1 MVSKLASGGGI
12 EVARAYVTIIPKS
25 DGTSNE
31 VINSVVD
38 PVADAGEKAGGLF
51 NTGLGKTLAKFAA
64 PAAIGA
70 ALIGIGKAGFS
81 AFEEVQG
88 GMNEVIK
95 ATGATGQSA
104 KDLEKV
110 YKEVAG
116 NVVGDFN
123 SIGATVGELN
133 TRLGLQGKDLE
144 AASEAMMKYS
154 KVTGQDGVKATKDV
168 ASMMRNVGIPAEDLE
183 QTLGKLTVA
192 GQAAGIDVG
201 NLAQNV
207 TRYNAVMKQMGFT
220 TDEQIALMAKFE
232 QSGADT
238 SSILN
243 AMKKGVANW
252 AKDGKD
258 ANVEF
263 QNFVKGVQDGSVTAG
278 DAVEIFGTRGGLSM
292 YEAAQKG
299 QLSFED
305 MYSTITGASGENLDQ
320 VYNDT
325 LTASEKMSLAWQNV
339 KLGGAE
345 LFAPMG
351 EAIGNVLS
359 NQVIPTIQNAVKAIG
374 PIMAQLGTFYN
385 QYIKPVLDTVVTA
398 VAPVVSE
405 LASWVGSAV
414 KEVGS
419 VFAAVMPDILNIV
432 QTVIP
437 PAMEIIRI
445 QMGNIKAVVVPVW
458 NAIKPVVINV
468 MHGIAAVVRTVWPII
483 TNVIKKAVKTIKTV
497 IEGIKT
503 VVSKVTGTFNKVKTA
518 ITKPI
523 ETARTTIQKAI
534 DKIKG
539 IINKVKLKLPHFS
552 LPHFSVSGGK
562 APFGIG
568 GKGSMPKFSVKWYAE
583 GGIFDGP
590 SLIGVGE
597 KGTEAVIPLDP
608 FWKKLDNLERSGGD
622 VTINNTITV
631 DGAEDPEDWAMRFA
645 ERLRM
650 EVRMA

>member
-1 MVSKLASGGGI
+1 MSTLASGGI

-51 NTGLGKTLAKFAA
+51 NTGLGKKLAKFVA

-70 ALIGIGKAGFS
+70 ALTGIGKAWFS
-81 AFEEVQG
+81 ASEEVQG

-183 QTLGKLTVA
+183 LTLGKLTVA

-201 NLAQNV
+201 NLSQNV

-339 KLGGAE
+339 KIGGAE
-345 LFAPMG
+345 LFAPIG
-351 EAIGNVLS
+351 EGIGNVLS
-359 NQVIPTIQNAVKAIG
+359 TKIIPAIQTAVQKIE
-374 PIMAQLGTFYN
+374 PMMAKFKEFYDKH
-385 QYIKPVLDTVVTA
+385 IKPVLDTVVAA

-414 KEVGS
+414 KEIGS
-419 VFAAVMPDILNIV
+419 VFAAVMPDILSIV

-437 PAMEIIRI
+437 PAMGIIKA
-445 QMGNIKAVVVPVW
+445 QMENVKAVVVPVW
-458 NAIKPVVINV
+458 NAIKPVIINT
-468 MHGIAAVVRTVWPII
+468 MHGIAAVIKAVWPVVASI
-483 TNVIKKAVKTIKTV
+483 VKRAIMSIKTA
-497 IEGIKT
+497 IDGIKSI
-503 VVSKVTGTFNKVKTA
+503 VSKVTATFNKVKTA

-523 ETARTTIQKAI
+523 ETAKSMIQKAI
-534 DKIKG
+534 DKIKS
-539 IINKVKLKLPHFS
+539 IFNKLKLKLPHFN

-583 GGIFDGP
+583 GGIFDDP

-597 KGTEAVIPLDP
+597 KGAEAVIPLDP

-650 EVRMA
+650 EVRTA

>member
-1 MVSKLASGGGI
+1 MSTLASGGGI

-25 DGTSNE
+25 DGTSGE
-31 VINSVVD
+31 VINSVVN

-51 NTGLGKTLAKFAA
+51 NTGLGKKLAKFAA
-64 PAAIGA
+64 PAGIGA

-183 QTLGKLTVA
+183 LTLGKLTVA

-201 NLAQNV
+201 NLSQNV

-339 KLGGAE
+339 KIGGAE
-345 LFAPMG
+345 LFAPIG

-359 NQVIPTIQNAVKAIG
+359 TKIIPAIQTAVQKIE
-374 PIMAQLGTFYN
+374 PMMAKFKEFYDKH
-385 QYIKPVLDTVVTA
+385 IKPVLDTVVAA

-414 KEVGS
+414 KEIGS
-419 VFAAVMPDILNIV
+419 VFAAVMPDILSIV

-437 PAMEIIRI
+437 PAMGIIKA
-445 QMGNIKAVVVPVW
+445 QMENVKAVVVPVW
-458 NAIKPVVINV
+458 NAIKPVIINT
-468 MHGIAAVVRTVWPII
+468 MHGIAAVIKAVWPVVASI
-483 TNVIKKAVKTIKTV
+483 VKRAIMSIKTA
-497 IEGIKT
+497 IDGIKSI
-503 VVSKVTGTFNKVKTA
+503 VSKVTATFNKVKTA

-523 ETARTTIQKAI
+523 ETAKSMIQKAV
-534 DKIKG
+534 DKIKS
-539 IINKVKLKLPHFS
+539 IFNKLKLKLPHFN

-583 GGIFDGP
+583 GGIFDDP

-597 KGTEAVIPLDP
+597 KGAEAVIPLDP

-631 DGAEDPEDWAMRFA
+631 DGAEDPENWAMRFA

>member
-1 MVSKLASGGGI
+1 MVSKLASGGI
-12 EVARAYVTIIPKS
+12 EIARAYVTIIPKS
-25 DGTSNE
+25 DGTSGE

-38 PVADAGEKAGGLF
+38 PVADAGEKAGGMF
-51 NTGLGKTLAKFAA
+51 NTGLGKTLAKFAV
-64 PAAIGA
+64 PAAIVGT
-70 ALIGIGKAGFS
+70 LVGVGKAGFK
-81 AFEEVQG
+81 AYEEVQG
-88 GMNEVIK
+88 GMNNVIK

-104 KDLEKV
+104 KELEKV

-116 NVVGDFN
+116 NVVGDFDT
-123 SIGATVGELN
+123 IGAAIGELN
-133 TRLGLQGKDLE
+133 TRFGLQGDELE
-144 AASEAMMKYS
+144 AASEQTMKYA
-154 KVTGQDGVKATKDV
+154 KVTGQDAKQAVVDV
-168 ASMMRNVGIPAEDLE
+168 SRMMNNAGISAEDY
-183 QTLGKLTVA
+183 GKVLDELTVA
-192 GQAAGIDVG
+192 GQQSGIEVG
-201 NLAQNV
+201 TLAKSVTQNASSFKELGFSTEESIAMLAQ
-207 TRYNAVMKQMGFT
+207 
-220 TDEQIALMAKFE
+220 FE
-232 QSGADT
+232 KSGANT
-238 SSILN
+238 STILSG
-243 AMKKGVANW
+243 MKRGVANW
-252 AKDGKD
+252 AKEGKSAKDGF
-258 ANVEF
+258 NE
-263 QNFVKGVQDGSVTAG
+263 FVKGVQDGSVTSA
-278 DAVEIFGTRGGLSM
+278 DAVEMFGSRAGIEM
-292 YEAAQKG
+292 FNAAQKG
-299 QLSFED
+299 QLNFQD
-305 MYSTITGASGENLDQ
+305 MYAAITGESSGALDQ

-345 LFAPMG
+345 LFAPIG

-359 NQVIPTIQNAVKAIG
+359 TKIIPTIQTAVQKIE
-374 PIMAQLGTFYN
+374 PMMAKFKEFYDKH
-385 QYIKPVLDTVVTA
+385 IKPVLDTVVAA

-414 KEVGS
+414 KEIGS
-419 VFAAVMPDILNIV
+419 VFGAVMPDILNIV

-437 PAMEIIRI
+437 PAMGIIKA
-445 QMGNIKAVVVPVW
+445 QMENVKAVVVPVW

-534 DKIKG
+534 DKIKS

-608 FWKKLDNLERSGGD
+608 FWKKLDNLERDGGD
-622 VTINNTITV
+622 TIITNHITV
-631 DGAEDPEDWAMRFA
+631 DGAENPEDFANRF
-645 ERLRM
+645 
-650 EVRMA
+650 VRQLQMQIRTA

>member
-1 MVSKLASGGGI
+1 MSTLASGGGI

-25 DGTSNE
+25 DGTSGE

-38 PVADAGEKAGGLF
+38 PVADAGEKAGGMF
-51 NTGLGKTLAKFAA
+51 NTGLGKTLAKFAV
-64 PAAIGA
+64 PAAIVGT
-70 ALIGIGKAGFS
+70 LVGVGKAGFK
-81 AFEEVQG
+81 AYEEVQG
-88 GMNEVIK
+88 GMNNVIK

-104 KDLEKV
+104 KELEKV

-183 QTLGKLTVA
+183 LTLGKLTVA

-201 NLAQNV
+201 NLSQNV

-339 KLGGAE
+339 KIGGAE
-345 LFAPMG
+345 LFAPIG

-359 NQVIPTIQNAVKAIG
+359 TKIIPAIQTAVQKIE
-374 PIMAQLGTFYN
+374 PMMAKFKEFYDKH
-385 QYIKPVLDTVVTA
+385 IKPVLDTVVAA

-414 KEVGS
+414 KEIGS
-419 VFAAVMPDILNIV
+419 VFGAVMPDILSIV
-432 QTVIP
+432 QAVIP
-437 PAMEIIRI
+437 PAMQIIKI
-445 QMGNIKAVVVPVW
+445 QMENVKAVVVPVW
-458 NAIKPVVINV
+458 NAIKPVIINT
-468 MHGIAAVVRTVWPII
+468 MHGIAAVIKAVWPVVASI
-483 TNVIKKAVKTIKTV
+483 VKRAIMSIKTA
-497 IEGIKT
+497 IDGIKSI
-503 VVSKVTGTFNKVKTA
+503 VSKVTATFNKVKTA

-523 ETARTTIQKAI
+523 ETAKSMIQKAV
-534 DKIKG
+534 DKIKS
-539 IINKVKLKLPHFS
+539 IFNKLKLKLPHFN

-583 GGIFDGP
+583 GGIFDDP

-597 KGTEAVIPLDP
+597 KGAEAVIPLDP

-631 DGAEDPEDWAMRFA
+631 DGAEDPENWAMRFA

-650 EVRMA
+650 EVRTA